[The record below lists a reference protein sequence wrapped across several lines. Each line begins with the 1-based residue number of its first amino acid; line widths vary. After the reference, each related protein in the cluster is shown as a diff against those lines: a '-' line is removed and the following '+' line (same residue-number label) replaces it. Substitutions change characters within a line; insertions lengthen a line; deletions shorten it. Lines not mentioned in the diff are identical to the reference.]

1 MNYALLRPEYLPT
14 RTFRLFFA
22 LSLPVLAWA
31 GSNSAQAQPGNVDAI
46 VVTGNREQQ
55 AEIAAEQAKLITLRP
70 LGDNPLPRHYA
81 PICVKVFGVDPA
93 YGEVIVARVMSNS
106 SSLHLPV
113 GKNGCQPNVWIGFS
127 RDSKVEVE
135 KLRSQLPEMFG
146 TLSKVDVERIFRGS
160 GAAQAWH
167 STEQRSE
174 DGRPIPIMIVDA
186 PTGKAEMK
194 INKQYQ
200 SGRLV
205 SPVRSDINGSIVV
218 FDAVRANGRTV
229 QQLADYATMRILAPV
244 QDFDKAPEGGAPTI
258 LQLFA
263 EGASPVDGLTEF
275 DWAYLSAF
283 YKLDRGTRASAVHDA
298 TRKAML
304 DGTGQRLRE
313 KSGEQ

>member
-55 AEIAAEQAKLITLRP
+55 AEIAAEQAKLVTLRP

-81 PICVKVFGVDPA
+81 PICVRVFGIDPA
-93 YGEVIVARVMSNS
+93 YGEVIAEQVTDNART
-106 SSLHLPV
+106 LKLPV
-113 GKNGCQPNVWIGFS
+113 GGKDCQANVWIGFTRS
-127 RDSKVEVE
+127 SQAEVG
-135 KLRSQLPEMFG
+135 KLRKQLPEMFG

-167 STEQRSE
+167 STELRNA
-174 DGRPIPIMIVDA
+174 DGRPMIMMELDTLRKEPVA
-186 PTGKAEMK
+186 V
-194 INKQYQ
+194 NQLYQ
-200 SGRLV
+200 GGRLV

-218 FDAVRANGRTV
+218 FDAARANGRTV

-275 DWAYLSAF
+275 DWAYLAAF
-283 YKLDRGTRASAVHDA
+283 YKLDRGARASAVHDA